1 MKNKAFTYLLI
12 TLLLICASLIVS
24 CDIGINTD
32 EGTPSSIPQYN
43 EDVQIVPPE
52 SIETEN
58 FVVDKDKTYY
68 TSAGISLWMEVNG
81 EYLKM
86 DYFTLD
92 GNKRIYDNLYF
103 YKDDY
108 FYMVTGDA
116 KYLYASLSGSE
127 SSEYA
132 EVEKQDGE
140 DVQINIKK
148 QGIYKLIFD
157 ADTLKF
163 DIEYK
168 ADIETPVY
176 YPMKSCSVY
185 SVTAEK
191 WTEMSVNPLNEDE
204 FCIKDFALEKDKSIS
219 FFSNIHTSNYK
230 VTLEESCNNKHA
242 SARKTEVKINI
253 GGTYNIYVNKKTYVV
268 RLELQNPDT
277 ASYSCMYYDG
287 NDIAPVDLYEQGTP
301 YIFHKRIEV
310 TDTYEAM
317 PKFYTSAY
325 REYALDVAEASVVSK
340 TGKSYYFRKTGTYDL
355 IINLKTF
362 EITIEQ
368 LPE

>member
-12 TLLLICASLIVS
+12 TLLIICASLIVS

-108 FYMVTGDA
+108 FYMVTDDA

-148 QGIYKLIFD
+148 QGIY
-157 ADTLKF
+157 
-163 DIEYK
+163 
-168 ADIETPVY
+168 
-176 YPMKSCSVY
+176 
-185 SVTAEK
+185 
-191 WTEMSVNPLNEDE
+191 
-204 FCIKDFALEKDKSIS
+204 
-219 FFSNIHTSNYK
+219 
-230 VTLEESCNNKHA
+230 
-242 SARKTEVKINI
+242 
-253 GGTYNIYVNKKTYVV
+253 
-268 RLELQNPDT
+268 
-277 ASYSCMYYDG
+277 
-287 NDIAPVDLYEQGTP
+287 
-301 YIFHKRIEV
+301 
-310 TDTYEAM
+310 
-317 PKFYTSAY
+317 
-325 REYALDVAEASVVSK
+325 
-340 TGKSYYFRKTGTYDL
+340 
-355 IINLKTF
+355 
-362 EITIEQ
+362 
-368 LPE
+368 